1 MVRITPSCASR
12 HASLERQWR
21 PKKAVTHFK
30 EIHMQL
36 KTAPLAVALAGSLL
50 TAPAMAEGLLH
61 WHSNSL
67 TYLYGKDY
75 KIDAP
80 IQQTVTFE
88 HVNGWKYGDT
98 FLFLD
103 SIHFNGKGN
112 DNGND
117 DSTFYGEFSPRLS
130 FGKIFQRDLSFGPIK
145 DVLVAMTYEFGEGDV
160 ETYMIGPGFDLDVPG
175 FDYVSVNVYH
185 RDTDGDRVGDGTWQV
200 TPVWGYT
207 LPVGNSDILI
217 DGFIDWVVD
226 NDSNSRGEE
235 YHANLHINPQIKYD
249 LGKAMNW
256 GEKQLYVG
264 IEYDYWSDKYGIENG
279 GFVSENFVG
288 KTDQNTFSAIV
299 KAHF

>member
-1 MVRITPSCASR
+1 MA
-12 HASLERQWR
+12 

-160 ETYMIGPGFDLDVPG
+160 ETYMIGSSTS
-175 FDYVSVNVYH
+175 VSSTTTG
-185 RDTDGDRVGDGTWQV
+185 RTSTASRMAASSAKTSLAKPTR
-200 TPVWGYT
+200 TPSALSSKRTSECCREGAPRPFASPPA
-207 LPVGNSDILI
+207 LRLRG
-217 DGFIDWVVD
+217 
-226 NDSNSRGEE
+226 SRTGC
-235 YHANLHINPQIKYD
+235 
-249 LGKAMNW
+249 
-256 GEKQLYVG
+256 
-264 IEYDYWSDKYGIENG
+264 
-279 GFVSENFVG
+279 
-288 KTDQNTFSAIV
+288 
-299 KAHF
+299 

>member
-1 MVRITPSCASR
+1 
-12 HASLERQWR
+12 
-21 PKKAVTHFK
+21 
-30 EIHMQL
+30 MQL

-61 WHSNSL
+61 WQSNSL